1 MSDDGAIVLRMTDAA
16 RTLLDSLSEEQRQLA
31 QWDFPSNEERQR
43 WFYTPTDH
51 GGLTFSDMRPAQHR
65 HVEEKTRNGILRIDG
80 RPIDGR
86 PSFAKRSIDD
96 SKQVKIAAID
106 PDFKSRPQPWSLMEY
121 AGRHLI
127 TLTSFSLC
135 A

>member
-31 QWDFPSNEERQR
+31 QWDFPSDEERQR

-65 HVEEKTRNGILRIDG
+65 HVEEQTRNGILRTL
-80 RPIDGR
+80 
-86 PSFAKRSIDD
+86 
-96 SKQVKIAAID
+96 
-106 PDFKSRPQPWSLMEY
+106 SRQSDV
-121 AGRHLI
+121 R
-127 TLTSFSLC
+127 
-135 A
+135 